1 MHFLCFTPHTW
12 DKQPSSTRTA
22 GAKEMDC
29 ECATARIALEP
40 LKRIS
45 RIEVAGSNRNLSS
58 VIFLSIKVFMTIHD
72 RISSLMSVMIHIAKK
87 SLSSQYE

>member
-1 MHFLCFTPHTW
+1 
-12 DKQPSSTRTA
+12 
-22 GAKEMDC
+22 MDC

-45 RIEVAGSNRNLSS
+45 RVEVAGSNRNLSS
-58 VIFLSIKVFMTIHD
+58 VIFFVDKSAEVFMTIHD
-72 RISSLMSVMIHIAKK
+72 RISSLMRVMIHIAKK